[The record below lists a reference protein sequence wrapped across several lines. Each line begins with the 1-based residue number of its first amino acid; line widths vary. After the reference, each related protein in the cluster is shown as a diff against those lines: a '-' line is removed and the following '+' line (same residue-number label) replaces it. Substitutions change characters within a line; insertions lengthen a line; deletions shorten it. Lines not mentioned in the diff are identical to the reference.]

1 MAWLASCP
9 SFFSPYA
16 VLPQPES
23 VSRQMQAMAIAAFGI
38 KCFPRLNGDSEHD
51 AEKCER
57 FSDDIML

>member
-23 VSRQMQAMAIAAFGI
+23 VSRQMQAMAIEAFDI
-38 KCFPRLNGDSEHD
+38 KCFPRIGW
-51 AEKCER
+51 R
-57 FSDDIML
+57 FRA